1 MVRNPI
7 SVGRRKRVCSITCPT
22 CSRSLH
28 ASCSTCCRASRALF
42 CRASR
47 ASCLRALVPRAL
59 CSLVLHVPPT
69 LHALLL
75 TTMISNLYHGD
86 FSMPLLKE
94 YYYSGFFISDLSL
107 QDPLTYVNVTTLIQ
121 QQPAFIRK
129 PALWRAC

>member
-1 MVRNPI
+1 MVGVNE
-7 SVGRRKRVCSITCPT
+7 SAE
-22 CSRSLH
+22 L
-28 ASCSTCCRASRALF
+28 RAL
-42 CRASR
+42 RALVPCMHR
-47 ASCLRALVPRAL
+47 ALRAVVPHVPCSVVPHVHRVLRALVPRAL

-86 FSMPLLKE
+86 ISMPLLKE

-129 PALWRAC
+129 PAL

>member
-1 MVRNPI
+1 MVGVNE
-7 SVGRRKRVCSITCPT
+7 SAK
-22 CSRSLH
+22 L
-28 ASCSTCCRASRALF
+28 RAL
-42 CRASR
+42 RALVPCMPSALR
-47 ASCLRALVPRAL
+47 AVVFHVPCSVVPHVHRALVPRAL
-59 CSLVLHVPPT
+59 CSLVLHLPPT

-86 FSMPLLKE
+86 ISIPLLKE

-129 PALWRAC
+129 PAL